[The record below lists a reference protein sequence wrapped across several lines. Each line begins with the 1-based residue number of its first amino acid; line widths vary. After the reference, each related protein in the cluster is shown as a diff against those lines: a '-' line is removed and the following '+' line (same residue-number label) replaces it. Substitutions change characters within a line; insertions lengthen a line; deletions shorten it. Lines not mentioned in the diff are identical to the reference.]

1 MSILLKSA
9 TVVDQQSKYHLKK
22 CDILIEKG
30 IISKIASSIPAQ
42 KNMQVISRHNL
53 HVSRGWFD
61 SGVCFGEPGFE
72 ERENIKNGLKT
83 AALSGFTTV
92 ALNTNTYPVPD
103 NKGAIRF
110 LKTVAHNHGV
120 TLLPNGCLT
129 QKAKGEDLA
138 ELFDMQGEGA
148 LSFYDYKKPIAN
160 PNLLKIAL
168 QYTQSFNGLVQSY
181 PCEKAIA
188 PKGMVNEHLSATLLG
203 LKGIPSL
210 AESLQVAR
218 DLYILEYTG
227 GRLHIPTISTKE
239 SVGLIKQAKKK
250 GLHVTC
256 SVSINNLTLTDD
268 VLESFDTNYKLMPPL
283 RTPQDVKALKKGL
296 KEGTIDMVTS
306 DHNPIDIEN
315 KKIEFDHA
323 KYGSIGLE
331 SCFGAL
337 QKATDLETA
346 IQVLTQQSVFNI
358 SQSSITKGEKATITL
373 FDPSLQWEF
382 EKEHIIATSKN
393 AALLSQ
399 PLLGKAYGI
408 VNNNK
413 LVIND

>member
-9 TVVDQQSKYHLKK
+9 IIVDSESKYHLKK

-30 IISKIASSIPAQ
+30 IISKIATTIAAK
-42 KNMQVISRHNL
+42 KNMQVINRDNL

-72 ERENIKNGLKT
+72 ERENIENGLKT
-83 AALSGFTTV
+83 AALSGFTTL

-110 LKTVAHNHGV
+110 LKSIAHNHGV
-120 TLLPNGCLT
+120 RLLPNGCLS
-129 QKAKGEDLA
+129 QRAEGDDLA

-168 QYTQSFNGLVQSY
+168 QYTQSFSGLVQSY
-181 PCEKAIA
+181 PCERDIA

-239 SVGLIKQAKKK
+239 SVELIKQAKKK
-250 GLHVTC
+250 GLQVTC
-256 SVSINNLTLTDD
+256 SVSINNLILTDK
-268 VLESFDTNYKLMPPL
+268 VLESFDTNHKLLPPL
-283 RTPQDVKALKKGL
+283 RTSQDIKALKKGL

-306 DHNPIDIEN
+306 DHNPIDIEH

-346 IQVLTQQSVFNI
+346 IQALTKQAVFNI
-358 SQSSITKGEKATITL
+358 SQSSITPGEKACITL
-373 FDPSLQWEF
+373 FDPSVEWVF
-382 EKEHIIATSKN
+382 EKEHIISTSKN

-399 PLLGKAYGI
+399 PLTGKAYGI
-408 VNNNK
+408 INNNQV
-413 LVIND
+413 LLHE

>member
-9 TVVDQQSKYHLKK
+9 TIIDDQSKHHLKK

-30 IISKIASSIPAQ
+30 VISKIASTIAAQ
-42 KNMQVISRHNL
+42 KSTQVINRHNL

-72 ERENIKNGLKT
+72 ERENIENGLKT
-83 AALSGFTTV
+83 AALSGFTTL
-92 ALNTNTYPVPD
+92 ALNTNTHPAPD
-103 NKGAIRF
+103 NKGAISF
-110 LKTVAHNHGV
+110 LKTIAQNHGV
-120 TLLPNGCLT
+120 SLLPNGCLSK
-129 QKAKGEDLA
+129 QADGDELA
-138 ELFDMQGEGA
+138 ELFDMQKEGA

-181 PCEKAIA
+181 PYEVAIA

-203 LKGIPSL
+203 LKGTPSL
-210 AESLQVAR
+210 AESLQVSR

-250 GLHVTC
+250 GLQVTC
-256 SVSINNLTLTDD
+256 SVSINNLTLTDT

-283 RTPQDVKALKKGL
+283 RTSQDIKALKQGL

-306 DHNPIDIEN
+306 DHNPIDIEH

-337 QKATDLETA
+337 QKATDLQTTIKA
-346 IQVLTQQSVFNI
+346 LTQQSVFDI
-358 SQSSITKGEKATITL
+358 SQSSINQGEKASITL
-373 FDPSLQWEF
+373 FDPSVKWVF
-382 EKEHIIATSKN
+382 ENEHIISTSKN

-408 VNNNK
+408 INNNK
-413 LVIND
+413 VVLHE

>member
-92 ALNTNTYPVPD
+92 ALNTNTHPVPD

-181 PCEKAIA
+181 PFEKAIA
-188 PKGMVNEHLSATLLG
+188 PKGMVNEHLNATLLG

-250 GLHVTC
+250 GLQVTC

-358 SQSSITKGEKATITL
+358 SQSSITQGEKASITL
-373 FDPSLQWEF
+373 FDPSAEWVF
-382 EKEHIIATSKN
+382 EKEDIIATSKN

>member
-83 AALSGFTTV
+83 AALSGFTAV

-203 LKGIPSL
+203 LKAIPSL

-346 IQVLTQQSVFNI
+346 IQALTQQSVFNI

-382 EKEHIIATSKN
+382 EKEDIIATSKN

>member
-1 MSILLKSA
+1 MNILLKSA
-9 TVVDQQSKYHLKK
+9 TIVDSESKYHLKK

-30 IISKIASSIPAQ
+30 IISKIASSIAVQ
-42 KNMQVISRHNL
+42 KNMQVIKRPNL
-53 HVSRGWFD
+53 HISRGWFD
-61 SGVCFGEPGFE
+61 SGVSFGEPGFE
-72 ERENIKNGLKT
+72 ERENIENGLKT
-83 AALSGFTTV
+83 AALSGFTTI
-92 ALNTNTYPVPD
+92 ALNTNTYPAPD

-110 LKTVAHNHGV
+110 LKTLANNHGV

-129 QKAKGEDLA
+129 QMAKGEDLA
-138 ELFDMQGEGA
+138 ELFDMQGEEA

-168 QYTQSFNGLVQSY
+168 QYTQNFNGLVQSY

-227 GRLHIPTISTKE
+227 GRLHIPTISTLE

-250 GLHVTC
+250 GLKVSC
-256 SVSINNLTLTDD
+256 SVSINNLSLTDN

-283 RTPQDVKALKKGL
+283 RTAQDIKALKKGL
-296 KEGTIDMVTS
+296 TNGTIDMVTS

-346 IQVLTQQSVFNI
+346 IQALTQQSVFNI
-358 SQSSITKGEKATITL
+358 PQNSIAQGQKANITL
-373 FDPSLQWEF
+373 FDPSLQWVF
-382 EKEHIIATSKN
+382 KKEHIISTSKN
-393 AALLSQ
+393 AALLEQ

-408 VNNNK
+408 INNNK

>member
-83 AALSGFTTV
+83 AALSGFTAV

-110 LKTVAHNHGV
+110 LKTVGHNHGV
-120 TLLPNGCLT
+120 TVLPNGCLT

-346 IQVLTQQSVFNI
+346 IQALTQQSVFNI

>member
-9 TVVDQQSKYHLKK
+9 TIVDSESKYHLKK

-30 IISKIASSIPAQ
+30 IISKIASTIAAQ
-42 KNMQVISRHNL
+42 KNTQVINRHNL

-83 AALSGFTTV
+83 AALSGFTTL

-110 LKTVAHNHGV
+110 LKSIARNHGV
-120 TLLPNGCLT
+120 LLLPNGCLS
-129 QKAKGEDLA
+129 QRAEGEDLA

-168 QYTQSFNGLVQSY
+168 QYSQSFNGLIQSY
-181 PCEKAIA
+181 PCERDIA
-188 PKGMVNEHLSATLLG
+188 PKGIVNEHLSATLLG

-239 SVGLIKQAKKK
+239 SVELIKKAKKK
-250 GLHVTC
+250 GLQVTC
-256 SVSINNLTLTDD
+256 SVSINNLPLTDK
-268 VLESFDTNYKLMPPL
+268 VLESFDTNHKLLPPL
-283 RTPQDVKALKKGL
+283 RTSQDIKALKKGL

-306 DHNPIDIEN
+306 DHNPIDIEH

-346 IQVLTQQSVFNI
+346 IQALTKQNVFNI
-358 SQSSITKGEKATITL
+358 PQSSVTQGEKASITL
-373 FDPSLQWEF
+373 FDPSAEWVF
-382 EKEHIIATSKN
+382 KKEHIISTSKN

-399 PLLGKAYGI
+399 TLLGKAYGI
-408 VNNNK
+408 
-413 LVIND
+413 INHNQVLLDE

>member
-1 MSILLKSA
+1 MTILLKSA
-9 TVVDQQSKYHLKK
+9 TIVDSESKYHLKK

-30 IISKIASSIPAQ
+30 IISKIAATITAQ
-42 KNMQVISRHNL
+42 KNMQVINRDNL

-72 ERENIKNGLKT
+72 ERENIENGLKT
-83 AALSGFTTV
+83 AALSGFTTL

-110 LKTVAHNHGV
+110 IKSIAHNHGV
-120 TLLPNGCLT
+120 RLLPNGCLS
-129 QKAKGEDLA
+129 QRAEGEALA

-181 PCEKAIA
+181 PCERDIA

-239 SVGLIKQAKKK
+239 NYRQTKVRTMMNVITYCDNNHSLLEIAEKINVPIWDIYE
-250 GLHVTC
+250 HV
-256 SVSINNLTLTDD
+256 
-268 VLESFDTNYKLMPPL
+268 E
-283 RTPQDVKALKKGL
+283 
-296 KEGTIDMVTS
+296 
-306 DHNPIDIEN
+306 
-315 KKIEFDHA
+315 
-323 KYGSIGLE
+323 
-331 SCFGAL
+331 
-337 QKATDLETA
+337 
-346 IQVLTQQSVFNI
+346 
-358 SQSSITKGEKATITL
+358 
-373 FDPSLQWEF
+373 
-382 EKEHIIATSKN
+382 
-393 AALLSQ
+393 
-399 PLLGKAYGI
+399 
-408 VNNNK
+408 K
-413 LVIND
+413 LVENDLISEV

>member
-1 MSILLKSA
+1 MNILLKSA
-9 TVVDQQSKYHLKK
+9 TIVDSESKYHLKK

-30 IISKIASSIPAQ
+30 MISKIASSIAAQ
-42 KNMQVISRHNL
+42 KNMQVIKRPNL
-53 HVSRGWFD
+53 HISRGWFD
-61 SGVCFGEPGFE
+61 SGVAFGEPGFE
-72 ERENIKNGLKT
+72 ERENIENGLKT

-92 ALNTNTYPVPD
+92 ALNTNTHPVPD

-110 LKTVAHNHGV
+110 LKTLANKHGV

-227 GRLHIPTISTKE
+227 GRLHIPTISTLE

-250 GLHVTC
+250 GLKVSC
-256 SVSINNLTLTDD
+256 SVSINNLSLTDS

-283 RTPQDVKALKKGL
+283 RTAQDIKALKKGL
-296 KEGTIDMVTS
+296 TDGTIDMVTS

-346 IQVLTQQSVFNI
+346 ILALTQQSVFNV
-358 SQSSITKGEKATITL
+358 SQSSITQGQRANITL
-373 FDPSLQWEF
+373 FDPTLQWVF
-382 EKEHIIATSKN
+382 KKEHIISTSKN
-393 AALLSQ
+393 AALLEQ

-408 VNNNK
+408 FNNNK

>member
-83 AALSGFTTV
+83 AALSGFTAV

-203 LKGIPSL
+203 LKAIPSL

-346 IQVLTQQSVFNI
+346 IQALTQQSVFNI

>member
-227 GRLHIPTISTKE
+227 GRLHIPTISSKE

-250 GLHVTC
+250 GLQVTC

-346 IQVLTQQSVFNI
+346 IQALTQQSVFNI

>member
-1 MSILLKSA
+1 MNILLKSA
-9 TVVDQQSKYHLKK
+9 TIVDSESKYHLKK

-30 IISKIASSIPAQ
+30 IISKIASSIAVQ
-42 KNMQVISRHNL
+42 KNMQVVKRPNL
-53 HVSRGWFD
+53 HISRGWFD
-61 SGVCFGEPGFE
+61 SGVSFGEPGFE
-72 ERENIKNGLKT
+72 ERENIENGLKT
-83 AALSGFTTV
+83 AALSGFTTI
-92 ALNTNTYPVPD
+92 ALNTNTYPAPD

-110 LKTVAHNHGV
+110 LKTLANNHGV
-120 TLLPNGCLT
+120 NLLPNGCLT
-129 QKAKGEDLA
+129 QMAKGEDLA
-138 ELFDMQGEGA
+138 ELFDMQGEEA

-168 QYTQSFNGLVQSY
+168 QYTQNFNGLVQSY

-227 GRLHIPTISTKE
+227 GRLHIPTISTLE

-250 GLHVTC
+250 GLKVSC
-256 SVSINNLTLTDD
+256 SVSINNLSLTDN

-283 RTPQDVKALKKGL
+283 RTAQDIKALKKGL
-296 KEGTIDMVTS
+296 TNGTIDMVTS

-346 IQVLTQQSVFNI
+346 IQALTQQSVFNI
-358 SQSSITKGEKATITL
+358 PQNSIAQGQKANITL
-373 FDPSLQWEF
+373 FDPSLQWVF
-382 EKEHIIATSKN
+382 KKEHIISTSKN
-393 AALLSQ
+393 AALLEQ

-408 VNNNK
+408 INNNK

>member
-110 LKTVAHNHGV
+110 LKTVAPSHGV

-346 IQVLTQQSVFNI
+346 IQALTQQSVFNI

>member
-1 MSILLKSA
+1 MNILLKSA
-9 TVVDQQSKYHLKK
+9 TIVDSESKYHLKK
-22 CDILIEKG
+22 CDVLIEKG
-30 IISKIASSIPAQ
+30 IISKISSSIAIQ
-42 KNMQVISRHNL
+42 KNMQVIKRPNL
-53 HVSRGWFD
+53 HISRGWFD
-61 SGVCFGEPGFE
+61 SGVSFGEPGFE
-72 ERENIKNGLKT
+72 ERENIENGLKT

-110 LKTVAHNHGV
+110 LKTVAQNHGV
-120 TLLPNGCLT
+120 TLLANGCLT

-138 ELFDMQGEGA
+138 ELFDMQSEGA

-168 QYTQSFNGLVQSY
+168 QYSQSFNGLVQSY
-181 PCEKAIA
+181 PCESAIA
-188 PKGMVNEHLSATLLG
+188 PKGMVNEHLNATLLG

-227 GRLHIPTISTKE
+227 GRLHIPTISTLE
-239 SVGLIKQAKKK
+239 SVQLIKQAKKK
-250 GLHVTC
+250 GLQVSC
-256 SVSINNLTLTDD
+256 SVSINNLTLTDK

-283 RTPQDVKALKKGL
+283 RTPQDIKALKKAL
-296 KEGTIDMVTS
+296 TDGTIDMVTS
-306 DHNPIDIEN
+306 DHNPIDIEH

-337 QKATDLETA
+337 QKVTNLETA
-346 IQVLTQQSVFNI
+346 IQALTQQSVFNI
-358 SQSSITKGEKATITL
+358 SQVSIAQGQKANITL
-373 FDPSLQWEF
+373 FDPTLKWVF
-382 EKEHIIATSKN
+382 EKEHIISSSKN
-393 AALLSQ
+393 AAFLGQ
-399 PLLGKAYGI
+399 PLLGRAYGI
-408 VNNNK
+408 INNSQV
-413 LVIND
+413 LLHE